1 MRKQLFS
8 LFILSISLSFSA
20 IAAEPENDGRLVESL
35 FAELRTGYHHDFAD
49 GTSSGQFTADYLN
62 VNIAGHFSKNIS
74 YRIRQR
80 MTKNPFDKEH
90 ILNGT
95 DFAWISWQIDPKW
108 HITAGKSAVAIGGY
122 EFAEAPI
129 DLYYTGDFC
138 ANLFQYYTVGIIGGY
153 TPVPGQTIMLQIS
166 ESPLANAAPSTF
178 AYNLMWQ
185 GSMTKWWNTLWSV
198 NFSEDR
204 DNRFIN
210 YISLGNQFV
219 FGDFTWE
226 FDFMNRAGFAQSQ
239 FAMSDW
245 SLVSNFEYK
254 AGKFNLLLKG
264 GYDFNSKD
272 NFDKNGTAFDLAVA
286 PGTEYAFVGGGA
298 EYFPIAGSKD
308 LRLHAICHWNNATK
322 ITRFDIG
329 LTWRLQFVR

>member
-8 LFILSISLSFSA
+8 LFILSISFSLPA
-20 IAAEPENDGRLVESL
+20 IAAEPENDGKLVESL
-35 FAELRTGYHHDFAD
+35 FAEVRTGYHHDFTD
-49 GTSSGQFTADYLN
+49 GASSGQFTADYFN

-80 MTKNPFDKEH
+80 LTKNPFDKEH

-95 DFAWISWQIDPKW
+95 DFAWLSWQINPKW
-108 HITAGKSAVAIGGY
+108 HVTAGKYAVAIGGF
-122 EFAEAPI
+122 EFGEAPI

-138 ANLFQYYTVGIIGGY
+138 ANLFQYYTIGVIGGY
-153 TPVPGQTIMLQIS
+153 TPVPGQTILLQIS

-185 GSMTKWWNTLWSV
+185 GSLAPWWKTLWSL
-198 NFSEDR
+198 NFVEDR
-204 DNRFIN
+204 YGRMMN

-226 FDFMNRAGFAQSQ
+226 FDFMNRAGLSQSQ
-239 FAMSDW
+239 FGFSDC
-245 SLVSNFEYK
+245 SIVSNFEYRI
-254 AGKFNLLLKG
+254 GRFNLLLKG
-264 GYDFNSKD
+264 GYDVNSKY
-272 NFDKNGTAFDLAVA
+272 NTDKNGIAYDLAIA
-286 PGTEYAFVGGGA
+286 PGTETTFIGGGV

-308 LRLHAICHWNNATK
+308 LRLHAVCHWDNAT
-322 ITRFDIG
+322 RASRLDFG
-329 LTWRLQFVR
+329 VMWRIQFVR